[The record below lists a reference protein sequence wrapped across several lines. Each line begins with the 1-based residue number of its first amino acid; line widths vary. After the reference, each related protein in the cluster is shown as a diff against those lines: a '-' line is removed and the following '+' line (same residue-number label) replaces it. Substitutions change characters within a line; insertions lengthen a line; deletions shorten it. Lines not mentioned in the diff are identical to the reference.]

1 MNQVECL
8 GLPKSAR
15 CQRVNPRAPS
25 LRRAPRAMLG
35 TNQASNKC
43 QSILLNISLLL
54 DCIWSDLPCSVKHFL
69 SHEVRRLM
77 RNLCLSTNLLLTSCS
92 HPPGKQVSNGCFV
105 LFLSTLWKT
114 LIFLA
119 PALPSPLHSSLN
131 VGRVFYFGLSFQ
143 GCCLLIRGQAALI
156 VSYFSLGWKVLLW
169 C

>member
-1 MNQVECL
+1 MWGRGLERMNQVECL

-105 LFLSTLWKT
+105 FFFKYVMESSDFFSPCSPFPLAQFPQRWQSVLFWPLVSRMLS
-114 LIFLA
+114 A
-119 PALPSPLHSSLN
+119 N
-131 VGRVFYFGLSFQ
+131 
-143 GCCLLIRGQAALI
+143 
-156 VSYFSLGWKVLLW
+156 
-169 C
+169 